1 MRNAAPFTSTAGPDV
16 PSNAPGEV
24 LSLGVVD
31 YQEAWGLQ
39 RRLVAARQVE
49 RIGDVLIL
57 LQHPHTYTLGR
68 RATADHV
75 LWNEAELA
83 QRGVARYWVD
93 RGGDITY
100 HGPGQLVG
108 YPILNIRER
117 GLDVHEYLRS
127 LEEALIRA
135 VARCGIE
142 AGRDPAYTG
151 VWVEGRKL
159 AAIGVK
165 VSRGVTC
172 HGFALNVNT
181 DLSYFD
187 GIVPCGITDRSV
199 TSLTELLG
207 ALQRL
212 DEILPV
218 VTDAFAEVFGG
229 AWTPVALETL
239 MDIAPPVTT
248 AVEEPRALPAKPA
261 LRSYTI
267 QV

>member
-1 MRNAAPFTSTAGPDV
+1 MRNAGPSISSAGPDM
-16 PSNAPGEV
+16 PDASGQV

-31 YQEAWGLQ
+31 YQQAWDLQ
-39 RRLVAARQVE
+39 RRLSAARQQEV
-49 RIGDVLIL
+49 IGDVLIL

-68 RATADHV
+68 RATADHI
-75 LWNEAELA
+75 LWDERELA
-83 QRGVARYWVD
+83 QRGVSHYWVD

-100 HGPGQLVG
+100 HGPGQIVG
-108 YPILNIRER
+108 YPILNIRQR
-117 GLDVHEYLRS
+117 GLDVHQYLRS
-127 LEEALIRA
+127 IEAALIRA
-135 VARCGIE
+135 LARFGVE

-151 VWVEGRKL
+151 VWVGGRKI

-165 VSRGVTC
+165 VSRGVPC

-207 ALQRL
+207 TPQRL
-212 DEILPV
+212 ESVLPV
-218 VTDAFAEVFGG
+218 VVEAFAEVFDG
-229 AWTPVALETL
+229 AWTPIALEALTAV
-239 MDIAPPVTT
+239 APPVPP
-248 AVEEPRALPAKPA
+248 AVEEPRPISPKPA